1 MNDTTHEDIH
11 EYHQS
16 NRDKRLAKMEQQRTR
31 GPGDWDPDE
40 EFYQDEED
48 TDDE

>member
-1 MNDTTHEDIH
+1 MNYLTQEDAH
-11 EYHQS
+11 EYRQRS
-16 NRDKRLAKMEQQRTR
+16 RDKRLEKLEQQRTS
-31 GPGDWDPDE
+31 GEFDWDPDE